1 MVTIAASA
9 SFKIRVPTGKE
20 K

>member
-9 SFKIRVPTGKE
+9 SFKIRVLAGKE